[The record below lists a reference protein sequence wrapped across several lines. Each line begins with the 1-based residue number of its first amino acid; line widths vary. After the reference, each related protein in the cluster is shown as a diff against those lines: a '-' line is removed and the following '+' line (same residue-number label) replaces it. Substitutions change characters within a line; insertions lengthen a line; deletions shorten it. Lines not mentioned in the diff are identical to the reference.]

1 MTDYAAEGELDDWDA
16 SFEGKRVVIGLGNPY
31 MKDDGVGIQ
40 AAKELKRRDLGAGVH
55 VFEYQTLELSLLW
68 QFRGASK
75 VIVVDAMRSGGTVG
89 TVSTFAITPREGPLR
104 SVPGLHALQLYDMF
118 DLANQGGMLPCP
130 VIIVG
135 VEPADCSPGEG
146 LTERVSAALPQV
158 VEAVVRELDSM
169 S

>member
-40 AAKELKRRDLGAGVH
+40 AAKELKRRDLGVGVH

-75 VIVVDAMRSGGTVG
+75 VIVVDAMRSGGTAG
-89 TVSTFAITPREGPLR
+89 TVSTFAITPREGPLLE
-104 SVPGLHALQLYDMF
+104 VPGLHALQLYDMF

-135 VEPADCSPGEG
+135 VEPADCNPGEG
-146 LTERVSAALPQV
+146 LTERVSAALPLV
-158 VEAVVRELDSM
+158 VETVVRELDSG